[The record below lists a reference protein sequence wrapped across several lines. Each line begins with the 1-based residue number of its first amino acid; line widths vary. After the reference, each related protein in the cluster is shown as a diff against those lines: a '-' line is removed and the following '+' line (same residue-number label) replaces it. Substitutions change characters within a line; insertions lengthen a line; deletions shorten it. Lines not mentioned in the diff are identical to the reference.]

1 MTSRKPLDIE
11 DLRSSYIGQES
22 APAVTYIEPGHI
34 KAFADAID
42 DPNALWNDEAAAR
55 RSRFGGLIAPP
66 TFLRAARTERVQQE
80 VLDLALTRILDG
92 GSEWEYFE
100 PLRAGDR
107 ITAISRIVDLFDRSG
122 KLGQMVFIITETSYT
137 NQLDELVAT
146 QKNTLIRY

>member
-1 MTSRKPLDIE
+1 MTSSKPLDIE
-11 DLRSSYIGQES
+11 ALRSSYIGQES
-22 APAVTYIEPGHI
+22 APVVTYIEPGHI
-34 KAFADAID
+34 KAFAEAIE
-42 DPNALWNDEAAAR
+42 DPNALWSDEIEAR

-80 VLDLALTRILDG
+80 ALALTLTRILDG

-107 ITAISRIVDLFDRSG
+107 ITTISRVVDLFDRSG
-122 KLGQMVFIITETSYT
+122 KLGQMVFIITQTSYT
-137 NQLDELVAT
+137 NQLDQLVAT